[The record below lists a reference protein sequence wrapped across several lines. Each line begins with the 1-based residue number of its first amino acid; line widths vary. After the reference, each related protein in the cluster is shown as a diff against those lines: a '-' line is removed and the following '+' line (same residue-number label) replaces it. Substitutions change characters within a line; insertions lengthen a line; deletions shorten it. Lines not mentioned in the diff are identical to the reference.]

1 MIKKLRRTKIEP
13 QPIAPPK
20 QKISVVTGGAGFIG
34 SNLVSMLLERGDTVV
49 VIDNESA
56 NTHDEVYW
64 NSNAINIK
72 GDITDFKLLK
82 NACTDANCIYHLAS
96 DISIQ
101 YSIEN
106 PTKTYTNNL
115 IGTLNVLEVARV
127 LGIKKVVFSS
137 TAAIYGSTSEP
148 CVETDR
154 PDPLNPYS
162 VSKLA
167 GENLMKMYNDLYGI
181 ETVSLR
187 YFNVYGP
194 RQAYKG
200 QYAPVIGIFQKQKNE
215 GKPLTIVGDGGQS
228 RDFVHVADVAAAN
241 IFVSETNT
249 IGVFNVGTGV
259 EYTINQ
265 IADLTNNSAGRTTI
279 PSREGEA
286 RRSISDSSKLRNI
299 GWQPRISLEAWIAKQ

>member
-34 SNLVSMLLERGDTVV
+34 SNLVSMLLEKGDMVV

-82 NACTDANCIYHLAS
+82 NACTDADCIYHLAS

-127 LGIKKVVFSS
+127 LDIKKVVFSS

-148 CVETDR
+148 CIETDR

-228 RDFVHVADVAAAN
+228 RDFVHVADVASAN
-241 IFVSETNT
+241 ILVSETNT
-249 IGVFNVGTGV
+249 VGVFNVGTGI

-286 RRSISDSSKLRNI
+286 RRSVSDSSKLKNI